1 MTQASS
7 VIPLSR
13 IPLVSPSQV
22 KSAALNDI
30 PYAQLS
36 KKYDTLLSHLAGPL
50 TPRVLRVFGHEH
62 APLYILTD
70 PARRQVWN
78 ACLAAEYPEG
88 DMAYLRR
95 NFLME
100 RSKHLLEDAFG
111 SVPDGFQGL
120 LRRAGETGHDP
131 NYYTFWHDHLTHFPE
146 DFAYVSGRLEICA
159 DLTEALMKLPAPLRR
174 LRIYKCFKNMRD
186 LTDFVTAMT
195 AVHGGT
201 PSDEIWDDIR
211 EQLYAGQSPL
221 KILLKIVDAVPC
233 PPPFITGD
241 DRFRHLGSVKALKS
255 AGLKFHNCLR
265 SAFMIKDVIRG
276 PSQCYEF
283 LAGDE
288 PCMVGLTTDGPFG
301 CRLDDIRGLKNKCVS
316 DKTQKIVEQALAE
329 HGIVKRRSVIAIA
342 EDWEERYE
350 RSDDT
355 DFSAFD
361 MDQEDLIQELAL
373 HMRLLDEDDI
383 QGTE

>member
-7 VIPLSR
+7 VVPLNR

-22 KSAALNDI
+22 MSAALDDI

-36 KKYDTLLSHLAGPL
+36 KKYDTLLRHLAGPL
-50 TPRVLRVFGHEH
+50 LPRVYRVFGDEH

-88 DMAYLRR
+88 NMTFLRQ

-100 RSKHLLEDAFG
+100 RSKHLLEDAYG

-131 NYYTFWHDHLTHFPE
+131 DYYTFWHDHLTHFPE
-146 DFAYVSGRLEICA
+146 DFAYISGRLEICG
-159 DLTEALMKLPAPLRR
+159 DLTKSLLKLPAPLRR
-174 LRIYKCFKNMRD
+174 LRVYKCFQNMRD
-186 LTDFVTAMT
+186 MTDFVTAMT

-201 PSDEIWDDIR
+201 PSDYIWDDIR
-211 EQLYAGQSPL
+211 EKLYAGQSPL
-221 KILLKIVDAVPC
+221 KMLQKHVDAVAC

-241 DRFRHLGSVKALKS
+241 ARFRHLSTVKDMKS

-265 SAFMIKDVIRG
+265 SAFMIKDVMRG

-283 LAGDE
+283 LGADE

-301 CRLDDIRGLKNKCVS
+301 CRLDDIRGLKNKNVS
-316 DKTQKIVEQALAE
+316 DKTQKLVEQALAE
-329 HGIVKRRSVIAIA
+329 HGIVKRHSVISIL

-350 RSDDT
+350 PSDDT
-355 DFSAFD
+355 GMFPF
-361 MDQEDLIQELAL
+361 
-373 HMRLLDEDDI
+373 
-383 QGTE
+383 